1 MRKMVYLFES
11 QTANDFASFANDF
24 KYMYMAVCAL
34 SRMSLGKLVL
44 ERLNEGCS
52 DD

>member
-1 MRKMVYLFES
+1 MRKMVYLFEF
-11 QTANDFASFANDF
+11 QTANDFASFANNL
-24 KYMYMAVCAL
+24 KYTYMAVCAL

-52 DD
+52 GD